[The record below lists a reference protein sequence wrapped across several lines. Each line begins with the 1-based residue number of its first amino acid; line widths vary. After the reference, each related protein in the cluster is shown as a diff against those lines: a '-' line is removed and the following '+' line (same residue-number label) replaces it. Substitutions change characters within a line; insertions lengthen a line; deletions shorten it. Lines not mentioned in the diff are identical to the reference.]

1 MRGFGKGGG
10 GGGGGANWVEQGC
23 TIEHVRGP
31 SLV

>member
-1 MRGFGKGGG
+1 MRGFGK
-10 GGGGGANWVEQGC
+10 GGGGANWVEQGC